1 MTDTEVVRESFITT
15 ENICDVGGIMA
26 CPLFVA
32 YFGKKRFFVMQ
43 KAQAVVSALAMPVN
57 GYFG

>member
-1 MTDTEVVRESFITT
+1 
-15 ENICDVGGIMA
+15 MA